1 VLESLKRMKA
11 LSLPKGYPEDID
23 LIRLIN
29 YRTFLGCI
37 LNDVRCSIMSL
48 MAKGYTSALDIATA
62 LGFSRTA
69 IYRHLHSLRKNG
81 LVTYRNGRFYIAA
94 RFFLVYDVELDS
106 EEGIKLKIYAD
117 KGGFADED
125 VGFVLVKGESC
136 RCDVCSIAERCLK
149 AVKNLARKLEIKVR
163 SEIPLEAFAEI
174 AREVAYRDVLG
185 IIKSGYL
192 IVKSP
197 FDEEEYEEK
206 E

>member
-1 VLESLKRMKA
+1 
-11 LSLPKGYPEDID
+11 
-23 LIRLIN
+23 
-29 YRTFLGCI
+29 
-37 LNDVRCSIMSL
+37 
-48 MAKGYTSALDIATA
+48 
-62 LGFSRTA
+62 
-69 IYRHLHSLRKNG
+69 
-81 LVTYRNGRFYIAA
+81 
-94 RFFLVYDVELDS
+94 
-106 EEGIKLKIYAD
+106 